1 MGAALPNGGVIA
13 RSEIFFNYFTN
24 KFGTTIADKQF
35 AQHTFIIVSIGFTVQ
50 ALQKDVIPSYYSFIS
65 HGRTR
70 QSNSFNLKTP
80 LCRTSTCKASYFN
93 RITKLWNFGCSLK
106 SSSSFSSPKSFKQ
119 FVHKPI

>member
-13 RSEIFFNYFTN
+13 RSEILFNYFTD

-35 AQHTFIIVSIGFTVQ
+35 AQHTFVIVILGFTVQ
-50 ALQKDVIPSYYSFIS
+50 ALQRDVIPAYYSFIS
-65 HGRTR
+65 IGRTR

-80 LCRTSTCKASYFN
+80 LFWTSTFKASYFN
-93 RITKLWNFGCSLK
+93 GISKFWNFGFSLK

>member
-1 MGAALPNGGVIA
+1 M
-13 RSEIFFNYFTN
+13 
-24 KFGTTIADKQF
+24 ADKQF
-35 AQHTFIIVSIGFTVQ
+35 AQHTFVIVILGFTVQ
-50 ALQKDVIPSYYSFIS
+50 ALQKDVIPAYYSFIS

-80 LCRTSTCKASYFN
+80 LYRTSTFKASYFN
-93 RITKLWNFGCSLK
+93 GITKFWNFGCSLK